1 MAAIDTVKIPFVEE
15 YLEKVEK
22 VTSFDKIDYIILN
35 HMEPDHTGSLLK
47 LLEKAPQAKIY
58 CSKKAVAMV
67 KSLFN
72 LEENVHDEKKEYS

>member
-22 VTSFDKIDYIILN
+22 VTSFDKIDYIIIN

-47 LLEKAPQAKIY
+47 LLKKAPQAKIY
-58 CSKKAVAMV
+58 CSKKAVVMV